1 LPRGA
6 QATKGGIAIVRIE
19 SSCGRLYHRDS
30 GIQNGGVIR
39 MSGMSSM
46 LGIPLYR
53 EASVR
58 NEPNERGGRPLGT
71 LRPEKL
77 FLLSFSSLR
86 EGA

>member
-1 LPRGA
+1 
-6 QATKGGIAIVRIE
+6 
-19 SSCGRLYHRDS
+19 
-30 GIQNGGVIR
+30 